1 MLVNRMIGDFEHLNV
16 KKCKYTSKNC
26 TIFRLINSK
35 FMSKELKNQPI
46 EITEKGSLGLLAL
59 GDVGLRAWRKVK
71 KEAQQKRKDEEKK

>member
-1 MLVNRMIGDFEHLNV
+1 
-16 KKCKYTSKNC
+16 
-26 TIFRLINSK
+26 
-35 FMSKELKNQPI
+35 MSKELKNQPI